1 MSLAIAFNSNEGYLP
16 GMRKM
21 LSRRKRHC
29 TNLFLWFV
37 LTETA
42 SDPDLVFLVN
52 CNDLDMD
59 F

>member
-16 GMRKM
+16 GMCKM
-21 LSRRKRHC
+21 LSRRKRYR
-29 TNLFLWFV
+29 TNLSLWFV

-42 SDPDLVFLVN
+42 SDPDFIFLVN
-52 CNDLDMD
+52 CNVLDME